1 MDEKFKTQQTS
12 FFAIGKE
19 ISSTVFESFEKV
31 IKEQMEKQNQRLSKL
46 EAGKCLL
53 QEQLN
58 SKQQGRTGTIRKVP
72 LFKNKSSPC

>member
-1 MDEKFKTQQTS
+1 MDEKFKTQHTS

-31 IKEQMEKQNQRLSKL
+31 IKEQMEKQNQRLSKP

-58 SKQQGRTGTIRKVP
+58 SK
-72 LFKNKSSPC
+72 

>member
-1 MDEKFKTQQTS
+1 MNEKFKTQQTS
-12 FFAIGKE
+12 FFAIRKE

-58 SKQQGRTGTIRKVP
+58 SK
-72 LFKNKSSPC
+72 